1 MLFRTGFIAVG
12 AAGLLPWVRWALA
25 RGASAGGPAV
35 DAQQGLCEGVAA
47 AVPDLGSLPVDGG
60 GHEPVVAAPLR
71 DHREIL
77 AVEIEHP
84 VPLCPRRRA
93 CVAAEHGRL
102 FISQDLHRHDRN
114 IAPTS

>member
-1 MLFRTGFIAVG
+1 V
-12 AAGLLPWVRWALA
+12 
-25 RGASAGGPAV
+25 ASAGRPAV

-60 GHEPVVAAPLR
+60 GREPAVAAPLR
-71 DHREIL
+71 DQPEIL
-77 AVEIEHP
+77 VIEVEHP
-84 VPLCPRRRA
+84 VQLGPRRRA

-114 IAPTS
+114 TARTSW